1 MQLKLTVFHR
11 HWPAWLFAASEA
23 FDPPSL
29 PFSSVE
35 VCAPRT
41 LGIPPT
47 PCADMITGTIM
58 RFDFNRGY
66 GFVQPED
73 GSRAV
78 YVDARA
84 LYRSGIKS
92 IFPGQTFRFEIW
104 KDEKGRIA
112 ARNLRL

>member
-1 MQLKLTVFHR
+1 
-11 HWPAWLFAASEA
+11 
-23 FDPPSL
+23 
-29 PFSSVE
+29 
-35 VCAPRT
+35 
-41 LGIPPT
+41 
-47 PCADMITGTIM
+47 MIIGKIM

-84 LYRSGIKS
+84 LYKSGIKS